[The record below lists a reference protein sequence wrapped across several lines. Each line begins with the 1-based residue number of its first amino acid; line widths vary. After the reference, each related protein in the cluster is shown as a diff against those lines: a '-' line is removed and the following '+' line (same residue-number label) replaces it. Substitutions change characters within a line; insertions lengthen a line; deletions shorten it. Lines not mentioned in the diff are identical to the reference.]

1 MNKKRLSV
9 AVLAVAVALAVSA
22 VASSAASAGTFGAGS
37 YPATITGTQT
47 TSVTFTGVVGKWT
60 CKTVSMQGTLKE
72 ASTVL
77 DLAPTY
83 GECSWAGVA
92 ATTNMEGCT
101 YEFTAGNTV
110 EGNPAKVESTMD
122 VKCPAGKEVNLVL
135 NGGTCTI
142 YIPAQTGLKSA
153 TFENT
158 TAPTPDD
165 VDLTLALA
173 GIKYKVV
180 NGLFGCPNSPADG
193 TYTNGTISGVET
205 LTADSSGGIPIAFF
219 VS

>member
-1 MNKKRLSV
+1 M
-9 AVLAVAVALAVSA
+9 VLAVLVAAMALGVSGI
-22 VASSAASAGTFGAGS
+22 ASTAASAGTFKAES

-47 TSVTFTGVVGKWT
+47 TSVVFTGVVGKWS
-60 CKTVSMQGTLKE
+60 CKTVSMQGTLSE
-72 ASTVL
+72 ASSAL
-77 DLAPTY
+77 NLAPSY
-83 GECSWAGVA
+83 GECSWAGVP

-110 EGNPAKVESTMD
+110 EGKENKVEATMD
-122 VKCPAGKEVNLVL
+122 LKCPAGKEVKLVL

-142 YIPAQTGLKSA
+142 FIPEQIGLKSA

-158 TAPTPDD
+158 PAATPDD
-165 VDLTLALA
+165 VDLTLALT

-180 NGLFGCPNSPADG
+180 NGFLGCPNNPADG
-193 TYTNGTISGVET
+193 TYTNGSIGGVET
-205 LTADSSGGIPIAFF
+205 LSADSKGGTAIAFS

>member
-1 MNKKRLSV
+1 MNMQRLN
-9 AVLAVAVALAVSA
+9 VALLAIAAALVVSA
-22 VASSAASAGTFGAGS
+22 VASSAASAGTFKAES

-47 TSVTFTGVVGKWT
+47 TSVVFSGVVGKWS
-60 CKTVSMQGTLKE
+60 CKTVSMQGTLTE
-72 ASTVL
+72 ASSSL
-77 DLAPTY
+77 NLAPSY

-101 YEFTAGNTV
+101 YNFTAGNTI
-110 EGNPAKVESTMD
+110 EGSESKIEATMD
-122 VKCPAGKEVNLVL
+122 IKCPAGKEVKLVL

-142 YIPAQTGLKSA
+142 FIPEQTALKSA

-158 TAPTPDD
+158 PAATPDD
-165 VDLTLALA
+165 VDLTLALT

-180 NGLFGCPNSPADG
+180 NGMLGCPNKPADG
-193 TYTNGTISGVET
+193 TYTNGSIAGGET
-205 LTADSSGGIPIAFF
+205 LTGDNKSGTAIAFS

>member
-1 MNKKRLSV
+1 MNKKRL
-9 AVLAVAVALAVSA
+9 AVAILATAAALAVSA
-22 VASSAASAGTFGAGS
+22 VATTAASAGTFKAES

-47 TSVTFTGVVGKWT
+47 TAVTFTGVVGKWT
-60 CKTVSMQGTLKE
+60 CKTVAMQGTLKE
-72 ASTVL
+72 ASSAL
-77 DLAPTY
+77 NLAPAYT
-83 GECSWAGVA
+83 ECSWAGVA

-110 EGNPAKVESTMD
+110 EGSESKIESTMD
-122 VKCPAGKEVNLVL
+122 VKCPAGKEVKLVL

-142 YIPAQTGLKSA
+142 YIPEQTGLKSA

-158 TAPTPDD
+158 PAATPDD
-165 VDLTLALA
+165 VDLTLALS

-180 NGLFGCPNSPADG
+180 NGFLGCPNNPADG
-193 TYTNGTISGVET
+193 TYTNGTIAGGET
-205 LTADSSGGIPIAFF
+205 LTADSSGGSPIAFS